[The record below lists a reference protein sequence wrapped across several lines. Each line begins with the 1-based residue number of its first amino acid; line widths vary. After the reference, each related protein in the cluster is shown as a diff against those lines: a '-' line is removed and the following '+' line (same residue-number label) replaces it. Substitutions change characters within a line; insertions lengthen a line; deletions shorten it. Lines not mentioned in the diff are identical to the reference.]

1 MSLTADIEPLVEVGG
16 PAQAGSLSRAESAY
30 VQAIYEMA
38 EDDLTVAQARL
49 AERLGVSRPAVSQMM
64 QRLGRQGAVEVRGRS
79 VRLSQHGQ
87 AHAESAVRRHRLIER
102 LLTDRLGLGAAE
114 AHTEADRLEHAMS
127 PSVDDALDD
136 YLGHPTTCPHGNPIP
151 GSGYRTPNAVSLIS
165 APPGYTVYVERIPE
179 RLEVT
184 PGVLEL
190 LERSGLLRGARAT
203 MLAVDDDS
211 ALVRNGRGD
220 EVAIPRAVAMHLLVR
235 IGGPDR

>member
-1 MSLTADIEPLVEVGG
+1 MSLMAELEPLVEGR
-16 PAQAGSLSRAESAY
+16 PAKPGTLSRAESAY

-79 VRLSQHGQ
+79 VRLSAHGQ

-114 AHTEADRLEHAMS
+114 AHAEADRLEHAMS
-127 PSVDDALDD
+127 PSVDDALDH

-151 GSGYRTPNAVSLIS
+151 GSGYRIPNAVSLIS
-165 APPGYTVYVERIPE
+165 APSGYIVYVERIPE

-184 PGVLEL
+184 PGVLDL
-190 LERSGLLRGARAT
+190 LERIGLLRGARAT
-203 MLAVDDDS
+203 MLAADDNS
-211 ALVRNGRGD
+211 ARVRNARGD
-220 EVAIPRAVAMHLLVR
+220 EFAVPLAIATHLLVR
-235 IGGPDR
+235 IGGPER

>member
-1 MSLTADIEPLVEVGG
+1 MTLAAELEPLVE
-16 PAQAGSLSRAESAY
+16 AQPVQVTLSRAESAY

-64 QRLGRQGAVEVRGRS
+64 QRLGRQGAVEIRGRT
-79 VRLSQHGQ
+79 VRLSAHGR

-102 LLTDRLGLGAAE
+102 LLTDRLGIGAAAAHAE
-114 AHTEADRLEHAMS
+114 AERLEHAVS
-127 PSVDDALDD
+127 PSVDDALDR

-151 GSGYRTPNAVSLIS
+151 GSGYRTPEAVPLLS
-165 APPGYTVYVERIPE
+165 APPGHIVYVERIPE

-190 LERSGLLRGARAT
+190 LERSGLLRGARAGL
-203 MLAVDDDS
+203 LAADDES
-211 ALVRNGRGD
+211 ALIRNGRGD
-220 EVAIPRAVAMHLLVR
+220 EVAVPRAIAMHLLVR